1 MFQLQ
6 ASCDQDMEVLSPQL
20 IGRHDSLC
28 CLSPPKALPE
38 SVLQI
43 GSGNSQFRPK
53 CHCRDYTQV
62 PEKEAIHMICMRP
75 KEFLDA
81 QASLAPSHVCLS
93 VCWSVRNTF

>member
-6 ASCDQDMEVLSPQL
+6 ASCDQDMEVLSAQL

-43 GSGNSQFRPK
+43 DFGNSQFRPI
-53 CHCRDYTQV
+53 CHHCDHTQV
-62 PEKEAIHMICMRP
+62 PERGKALFEEAKHII
-75 KEFLDA
+75 
-81 QASLAPSHVCLS
+81 
-93 VCWSVRNTF
+93 